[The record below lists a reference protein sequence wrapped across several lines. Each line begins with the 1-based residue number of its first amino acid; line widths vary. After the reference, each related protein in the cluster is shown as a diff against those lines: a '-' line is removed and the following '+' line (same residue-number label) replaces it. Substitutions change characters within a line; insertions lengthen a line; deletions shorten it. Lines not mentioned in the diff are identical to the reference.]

1 MIKID
6 MQMPDCCIKCPFY
19 RGSWSGG
26 SCSASEPDGLYF
38 GNELPDCYRHDNCPL
53 QEVEDDTR

>member
-19 RGSWSGG
+19 RGSHSGG
-26 SCSASEPDGLYF
+26 VCAASEWDDLYF
-38 GNELPDCYRHDNCPL
+38 GNTYPDLERHYHCPL
-53 QEVEDDTR
+53 QEVEDDV